1 MNSTHTVYY
10 DKSRAKNFLQQASS
24 VKSAAISIESTT
36 QNLTRVRNR
45 LNAIAEHFQEL
56 DSIVFRLGI
65 STIWKHTFNK
75 NAKDQLESICGE
87 SKKPQRTRQTLM

>member
-75 NAKDQLESICGE
+75 NAKDQLETQSVE
-87 SKKPQRTRQTLM
+87 SRTSRKELDQL